1 MKERSFVKPEVWK
14 KHILQANE
22 YMKYCNYMV
31 SKNKQ
36 KKTEVTE
43 VYLFDSPSH
52 LLGNFLAFL
61 STWLS
66 LLRNLG
72 SLLFL
77 PLSP

>member
-36 KKTEVTE
+36 KKLKSLKFIFLT
-43 VYLFDSPSH
+43 
-52 LLGNFLAFL
+52 LLVIFWEI
-61 STWLS
+61 S
-66 LLRNLG
+66 
-72 SLLFL
+72 
-77 PLSP
+77 